1 MTRRKGEKRGR
12 KELSPQKTSSP
23 PLKQQKNEE
32 MEALTV
38 SMNKLIADLDKDRE
52 ERKKEMQQIKD
63 LLEEKQQV
71 WDNAWKEE
79 KKARE
84 RIEDR
89 LERLENAERRR
100 NVILSNYTTNESSSR
115 KLAVEME
122 ELFKVKTKEI
132 VKVESVSRFKTYN
145 GDRFIVRLR
154 DLEDKFALM
163 KKKKEMV
170 SERDGK
176 MVQIYLDDDLSRDD
190 RIVQKKA
197 RDECKQLRANG
208 IDAKVG
214 HKRIYVD
221 GKERRWNREEKV
233 FLEKVQGKGGDQK

>member
-1 MTRRKGEKRGR
+1 
-12 KELSPQKTSSP
+12 
-23 PLKQQKNEE
+23 
-32 MEALTV
+32 
-38 SMNKLIADLDKDRE
+38 MNKLIADLDKDRE

-100 NVILSNYTTNESSSR
+100 NIILSNYTTNESSSR

-122 ELFKVKTKEI
+122 ELFKEKTKEI

>member
-1 MTRRKGEKRGR
+1 
-12 KELSPQKTSSP
+12 
-23 PLKQQKNEE
+23 
-32 MEALTV
+32 
-38 SMNKLIADLDKDRE
+38 
-52 ERKKEMQQIKD
+52 
-63 LLEEKQQV
+63 
-71 WDNAWKEE
+71 
-79 KKARE
+79 
-84 RIEDR
+84 
-89 LERLENAERRR
+89 
-100 NVILSNYTTNESSSR
+100 
-115 KLAVEME
+115 ME
-122 ELFKVKTKEI
+122 ELFKEKTKEI

-176 MVQIYLDDDLSRDD
+176 TVQIYLDDDLSRDD

>member
-1 MTRRKGEKRGR
+1 
-12 KELSPQKTSSP
+12 
-23 PLKQQKNEE
+23 
-32 MEALTV
+32 
-38 SMNKLIADLDKDRE
+38 MNKLIADLDKDRE

-122 ELFKVKTKEI
+122 ELFKEKTKEI